1 MRQIESFLYY
11 EDKNVQAIQLRFL
24 EDFMSA
30 IIILPAE
37 ETDINK
43 YINTLSTTKEYN
55 KITEGFNYAKVDLQL
70 PKFEVTF
77 SEILNGILADFGMYN
92 AFDSK
97 SADFSGL
104 REGGGLFISKVIH
117 KTYLKAN
124 EEGTEAAAVT
134 AITMDGIAMHDGEE
148 KIYEMKVNRPFLFL
162 LKNLKLPEGFDLV
175 FMSKIEK
182 VEEIKED

>member
-1 MRQIESFLYY
+1 
-11 EDKNVQAIQLRFL
+11 
-24 EDFMSA
+24 
-30 IIILPAE
+30 
-37 ETDINK
+37 
-43 YINTLSTTKEYN
+43 
-55 KITEGFNYAKVDLQL
+55 
-70 PKFEVTF
+70 
-77 SEILNGILADFGMYN
+77 MYN

-97 SADFSGL
+97 LADFSGL

-117 KTYLKAN
+117 KTYLKVN

-134 AITMDGIAMHDGEE
+134 AIGMDGMAMPGLEEE

-162 LKNLKLPEGFDLV
+162 LKNMKLPEGYNLV